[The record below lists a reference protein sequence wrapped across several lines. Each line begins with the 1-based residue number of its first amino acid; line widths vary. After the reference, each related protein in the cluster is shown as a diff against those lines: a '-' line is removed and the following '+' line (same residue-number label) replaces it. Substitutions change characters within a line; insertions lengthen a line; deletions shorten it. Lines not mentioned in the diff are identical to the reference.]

1 MAFLPRFVV
10 AQTFFFFMYLSMVA
24 VCVPVAYR
32 YFAICRN
39 RVLSRAEM
47 TLGIAFVALMA
58 ASVPVSC
65 SMFIPLAEEV
75 LPAVESGVGM
85 SCHDASE
92 VPMFGLDKLVS
103 GME

>member
-1 MAFLPRFVV
+1 
-10 AQTFFFFMYLSMVA
+10 MVG

-39 RVLSRAEM
+39 RVLTRAEM
-47 TLGIAFVALMA
+47 ALGIAFVALMA

-65 SMFIPLAEEV
+65 VLFIPLAEEV
-75 LPAVESGVGM
+75 LPAIESGVGM

-103 GME
+103 DMKDCVWEQCELVSKRAVAR